1 MITCKRV
8 YKECRV
14 CLTSLYPA
22 DAAVGIT
29 SRYTVGLR
37 RLAVKAGTMS
47 SFDKAAEHLEEFCGI
62 KLSDNTI
69 RDLCQKE
76 AVPMGRWQRT
86 NPAANADFIA
96 SKGDVEFTTDGTC
109 VNTTEGWREMR
120 VGIFAKRERGE
131 SVHPDQWDDRKLPK
145 PHASV
150 AFAGIE
156 NKEQFRKH
164 WNGWARRLGVD
175 EETISVLGDGA
186 HWIWDAATL
195 TFAKRDEVLDVYHGL
210 ENISNCGKVLYGSE
224 TEAYETWHDETTLEL
239 LWNGYE
245 LIERRLNRLERCLA
259 GVPAEYQTTEQ
270 RGRTP
275 EQTTK
280 ASEALEAIRK
290 LRGYLSY
297 HANRLNYRERL
308 AEGKSIG
315 SGQVE
320 GACKNLIGKRLKQTG
335 ARWRI
340 KRVSNMATLC
350 AVLYGNQWKSYWNY
364 AK

>member
-1 MITCKRV
+1 MKRP
-8 YKECRV
+8 YTECLPCRNLACV
-14 CLTSLYPA
+14 A
-22 DAAVGIT
+22 DARLGLDG
-29 SRYTVGLR
+29 RYTVGLR
-37 RLAVKAGTMS
+37 RLAVKAGTIL

-96 SKGDVEFTTDGTC
+96 AQGDVEFTTDGTC
-109 VNTTEGWREMR
+109 VNTTDGWREMR

-131 SVHPDQWDDRKLPK
+131 SVHPDQWDTRKLPK

-175 EETISVLGDGA
+175 EESISVLGDGA

-210 ENISNCGKVLYGSE
+210 ENISNCGKVLCGSDTKE
-224 TEAYETWHDETTLEL
+224 YKTWHDETTLEL

-245 LIERRLNRLERCLA
+245 LIEQRLNRLEK
-259 GVPAEYQTTEQ
+259 EE
-270 RGRTP
+270 RTDD
-275 EQTTK
+275 ER
-280 ASEALEAIRK
+280 EAIRK

-297 HANRLNYRERL
+297 HAERLNYRERL
-308 AEGKSIG
+308 AEGRSIG

-335 ARWRI
+335 ARWRV

-350 AVLYGNQWKSYWNY
+350 ARLYGNQWKMYWIY

>member
-1 MITCKRV
+1 LNIIKCKRV
-8 YKECRV
+8 YKECPA
-14 CLTSLYPA
+14 CLTSVHPA
-22 DAAVGIT
+22 DAHVGIT
-29 SRYTVGLR
+29 SRYTIGLR
-37 RLAVKAGTMS
+37 RLTVKAGTIC

-86 NPAANADFIA
+86 NPAANAEFIE
-96 SKGDVEFTTDGTC
+96 SNGDVEFTTDGTC

-131 SVHPDQWDDRKLPK
+131 GVHPDQWDDRKLPK

-164 WNGWARRLGVD
+164 WDGWAKRLGVAD
-175 EETISVLGDGA
+175 ELISVLGDGA
-186 HWIWDAATL
+186 HWIWDAAAL
-195 TFAKRDEVLDVYHGL
+195 EFAKRDKVLDVYHGL
-210 ENISNCGKVLYGSE
+210 ENISNCGKVLHGTE
-224 TEAYETWHDETTLEL
+224 TKEYETWQDETTLEL

-245 LIERRLNRLERCLA
+245 LIEKRLDRLEKVLQT
-259 GVPAEYQTTEQ
+259 AEEQ
-270 RGRTP
+270 GIQKSAER
-275 EQTTK
+275 
-280 ASEALEAIRK
+280 EAIRK

-297 HANRLNYRERL
+297 HAQRLNYRERL
-308 AEGKSIG
+308 AKGRSIG

-335 ARWRI
+335 ARWRVR
-340 KRVSNMATLC
+340 RVNNMAILC
-350 AVLYGNQWKSYWNY
+350 AVLYGRQWKAYWNY
-364 AK
+364 ARAMP